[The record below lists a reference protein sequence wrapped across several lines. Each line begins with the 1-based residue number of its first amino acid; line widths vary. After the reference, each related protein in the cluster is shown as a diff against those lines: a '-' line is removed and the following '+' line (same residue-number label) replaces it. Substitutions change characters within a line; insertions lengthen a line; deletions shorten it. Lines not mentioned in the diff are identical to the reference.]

1 MIAGWIESALAIIGM
16 VSVLFLVVGFAV
28 SIIEWIEDMRWSK
41 RLSERAQNVQQAV
54 GTPSLDDPEACVW
67 SWYDG
72 KRWHTE
78 RREKP

>member
-16 VSVLFLVVGFAV
+16 VSVLFLVIGFAV
-28 SIIEWIEDMRWSK
+28 SIIEWIEDVRWSK
-41 RLSERAQNVQQAV
+41 RLTERAQTMQQAV
-54 GTPSLDDPEACVW
+54 GTPSLDDPEAGVW